1 MILKSIDSNEHFN
14 LGIDGS
20 SFTVSPLLQTSFI
33 YDIQIS
39 QITDEEGAFANDL
52 SNLQVMVN
60 DEEPMIGSLSEQE
73 ELSGTQG
80 LEQVVATLLGKEMEE
95 TAANANERWVI
106 GKSLG

>member
-14 LGIDGS
+14 SGIDDS
-20 SFTVSPLLQTSFI
+20 SFAVSPLLQTSFV

-39 QITDEEGAFANDL
+39 RITDEAEAFANDL
-52 SNLQVMVN
+52 SSLLAMVN
-60 DEEPMIGSLSEQE
+60 DGEPMIGSLNEWG

-80 LEQVVATLLGKEMEE
+80 LEQVVATLLGREMEE
-95 TAANANERWVI
+95 TAANANELRVI